1 MVDVSLV
8 LMPWGRF
15 RADMDERVKR
25 AWLATVAQES
35 RKAFM
40 SGTGRKF
47 PPASRAGAWP
57 KMRTGALRRSIK
69 SEVHG
74 DSEVIVSTSRPY
86 SGYLRHGTS
95 KMGRRKMSDTAL
107 EIGVEKAEG
116 RMAHWARWQRL

>member
-1 MVDVSLV
+1 MVDVSLI
-8 LMPWGRF
+8 LTPWGKF
-15 RADMDERVKR
+15 RADMDERVMR

-57 KMRTGALRRSIK
+57 KMRTGALRASIK
-69 SEVHG
+69 AEVHG
-74 DSEVIVSTSRPY
+74 MEVIVSTSRPY
-86 SGYLRHGTS
+86 SGFLRHGTT

-107 EIGVEKAEG
+107 EIGVAKAEG
-116 RMAHWARWQRL
+116 RMAHWARWQR